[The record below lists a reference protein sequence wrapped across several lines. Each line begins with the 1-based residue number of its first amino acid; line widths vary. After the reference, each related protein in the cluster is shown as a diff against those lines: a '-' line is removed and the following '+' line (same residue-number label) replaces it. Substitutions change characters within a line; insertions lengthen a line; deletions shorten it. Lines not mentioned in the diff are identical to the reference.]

1 MGVFTFPVP
10 NPLKG
15 RVLTNEHQEIKLMLF
30 HSQYFLIFL
39 SAVFV
44 ITWTSG
50 RRKSRQW
57 ILLGASLIFYSFWS
71 IPLVSLLI
79 ISSVI
84 DFYCGKRVAETKE
97 RRWVWLSLITNLGIL
112 GYFKYANFGIEA
124 FANVA
129 GSLGINISV
138 PTLEVVL
145 PLGISFY
152 TFQSMSYTLDMY
164 RAKYPPCK
172 SFSQFALYVTFF
184 PQLIAGPIVRA
195 NEFLQ
200 QLAKPRRLRLVF
212 VYQGL
217 TLFIIGIFKKIVL
230 ADQAGVFANAV
241 FDSPNEYTSLLAL
254 TGVFAFSFQIYF
266 DFSAYTDMARG
277 LGYLFGYRLP
287 INFDRPYCA
296 LGIRDFW
303 RRWHMSLSRWLRDY
317 LYFSLGGSRKGG
329 TRTVANVMLTMLLG
343 GLWHGVSWNFVIWGG
358 IHGVLI
364 SVENLLFGK
373 QGRRKYGQVQ
383 KICLG
388 LGTFILVSFS
398 WIVFR
403 AESFD
408 QAKLMI
414 TAICTIPTDSF
425 FHQVMYFGLQNWLLG
440 IVFPSVILITSAVKP
455 IDKTLKS
462 YPQIV
467 GIVGILGILIIS
479 MLVGGGAN
487 EFIYFQ
493 F

>member
-1 MGVFTFPVP
+1 
-10 NPLKG
+10 
-15 RVLTNEHQEIKLMLF
+15 MLF

-44 ITWTSG
+44 ITWASR

-57 ILLGASLIFYSFWS
+57 ILLSASLVFYSFWS
-71 IPLVSLLI
+71 VPLVSLLI
-79 ISSVI
+79 ISSAI
-84 DFYCGKRVAETKE
+84 DFYCGKRVAVTRD
-97 RRWVWLSLITNLGIL
+97 RRWVFLSLITNLGLL
-112 GYFKYANFGIEA
+112 GYFKYVNFGIGV
-124 FANVA
+124 FADAVGA
-129 GSLGINISV
+129 LGINISV
-138 PTLEVVL
+138 PTLEIIL

-164 RAKYPPCK
+164 RGQYPPCK

-195 NEFLQ
+195 NEFLL

-212 VYQGL
+212 LCQGL
-217 TLFIIGIFKKIVL
+217 TLFVIGVFKKIVL
-230 ADQAGVFANAV
+230 ADHAGVFANAI
-241 FDSPNEYTSLLAL
+241 FDSPNEFTSFLAL
-254 TGVFAFSFQIYF
+254 AGVFAFSFQIYF

-287 INFDRPYCA
+287 INFNRPYSA

-303 RRWHMSLSRWLRDY
+303 RRWHITLSRWLRDY
-317 LYFSLGGSRKGG
+317 LYFSLGGSRKGQM
-329 TRTVANVMLTMLLG
+329 RTVANVMLTMLLG
-343 GLWHGVSWNFVIWGG
+343 GLWHGASWNFVIWGG

-364 SVENLLFGK
+364 SAESFFFGK
-373 QGRRKYGQVQ
+373 QIKRNYGQFA
-383 KICLG
+383 KILVG
-388 LGTFILVSFS
+388 MGTFILVSFS
-398 WIVFR
+398 WIFFR
-403 AESFD
+403 AESYD
-408 QAKLMI
+408 QAKLVI
-414 TAICTIPTDSF
+414 AAICTIPTGSF
-425 FHQVMYFGLQNWLLG
+425 FHQMMYFGPNYWLLG
-440 IVFPSVILITSAVKP
+440 IVCPSAILIASAVKP
-455 IDKTLKS
+455 IDKTLQS

-467 GIVGILGILIIS
+467 GIAAIFGMLIMS